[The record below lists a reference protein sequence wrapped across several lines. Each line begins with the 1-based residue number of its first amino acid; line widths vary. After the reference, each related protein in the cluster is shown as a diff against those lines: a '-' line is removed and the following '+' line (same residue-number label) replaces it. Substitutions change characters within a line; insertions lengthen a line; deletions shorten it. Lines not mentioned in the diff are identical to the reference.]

1 MRSREEV
8 LERFRELRDKNLRQ
22 RKSRFLSSDFVNCAH
37 NVRLPVKGV
46 GKVGLCQNPVL
57 LEKRGQKPLVCN
69 GSEFSNRCECFKH
82 IHTERL
88 IEHEFEAI
96 LSSPSRCGEEY
107 PKLAM
112 LIWFLQDDSRHSE
125 TRTWRLLG
133 HVRRAFSELFK
144 VVTFRWLF

>member
-22 RKSRFLSSDFVNCAH
+22 RKSRFLSSEFVNCAH

-57 LEKRGQKPLVCN
+57 LAYRGRPLVCN
-69 GSEFSNRCECFKH
+69 DSEFSVRCECFKC

-88 IEHEFEAI
+88 IEHEFDTI

-112 LIWFLQDDSRHSE
+112 LIWFLQDDSRHPE
-125 TRTWRLLG
+125 TRSRRLLG
-133 HVRRAFSELFK
+133 HVKRAFSELFK
-144 VVTFRWLF
+144 AVTFRWLL